1 MFRIHRAKQARRD
14 EISVG
19 AFHTKI
25 CRDRETIRSTS
36 YLTLIQTSLEKY
48 IRLLLSNWNS
58 ISYGHESLFFPWF

>member
-1 MFRIHRAKQARRD
+1 MFRIHRAKQARRE

-36 YLTLIQTSLEKY
+36 Y
-48 IRLLLSNWNS
+48 
-58 ISYGHESLFFPWF
+58 H